1 MRRTYIS
8 QVFVF
13 VSLTLY
19 SMGDHMAA
27 ALFLFGLQRYKRIPG
42 KDYIFKLKKC
52 NYMGLEGWP
61 IPEDLGSNCSHGV
74 L

>member
-42 KDYIFKLKKC
+42 KDYIFKFKK
-52 NYMGLEGWP
+52 NVIMWGWK
-61 IPEDLGSNCSHGV
+61 GG
-74 L
+74 